1 MRSSLKLKKY
11 LMKYNTIIFFCA
23 LVISGCS
30 NTKLFQEEISTNEN
44 SYKENI
50 SHENFIVTG
59 TVKFSVE
66 EKKISSRF
74 SFIKNIKKEEIEF
87 LDLFNN
93 VIVAFEIK
101 KNGIEIKNYKNNV
114 NSDALEK
121 LINRP
126 IFKNIIINFSN
137 ILMANRNE
145 VISVKKY
152 KNGLLREIK
161 NETYAVAYKVYN
173 KEFLPVIM
181 EIDFFNI
188 SFDLKILN
196 WKIINECY

>member
-66 EKKISSRF
+66 EKKISTRF
-74 SFIKNIKKEEIEF
+74 NFIKNKKKEEIEF

-161 NETYAVAYKVYN
+161 NETYVVAYKVYN

-196 WKIINECY
+196 WKIIK

>member
-74 SFIKNIKKEEIEF
+74 SFIKNKKKEEI
-87 LDLFNN
+87 
-93 VIVAFEIK
+93 
-101 KNGIEIKNYKNNV
+101 
-114 NSDALEK
+114 
-121 LINRP
+121 
-126 IFKNIIINFSN
+126 
-137 ILMANRNE
+137 
-145 VISVKKY
+145 
-152 KNGLLREIK
+152 
-161 NETYAVAYKVYN
+161 
-173 KEFLPVIM
+173 
-181 EIDFFNI
+181 
-188 SFDLKILN
+188 
-196 WKIINECY
+196 

>member
-1 MRSSLKLKKY
+1 M
-11 LMKYNTIIFFCA
+11 
-23 LVISGCS
+23 
-30 NTKLFQEEISTNEN
+30 
-44 SYKENI
+44 
-50 SHENFIVTG
+50 
-59 TVKFSVE
+59 
-66 EKKISSRF
+66 
-74 SFIKNIKKEEIEF
+74 
-87 LDLFNN
+87 
-93 VIVAFEIK
+93 AFEIK

-161 NETYAVAYKVYN
+161 NETYVVAYKVYN

-196 WKIINECY
+196 WKIIK

>member
-30 NTKLFQEEISTNEN
+30 NTKLFQEEIPTNEN

-50 SHENFIVTG
+50 SHENFIATG

-74 SFIKNIKKEEIEF
+74 SFIKNKKKEEIEF

-161 NETYAVAYKVYN
+161 NETYVVAYKVYN

-196 WKIINECY
+196 WKIIK

>member
-74 SFIKNIKKEEIEF
+74 NFIKNKKKEEIEF

-161 NETYAVAYKVYN
+161 NETYVVAYKVYN

-196 WKIINECY
+196 WKIIK

>member
-50 SHENFIVTG
+50 SHENFIATG

-74 SFIKNIKKEEIEF
+74 SFIKNKKKEEIEF

-161 NETYAVAYKVYN
+161 NETYVVAYKVYN

-196 WKIINECY
+196 WKIIK

>member
-74 SFIKNIKKEEIEF
+74 SFIKNKKKEEIEF

-161 NETYAVAYKVYN
+161 NETYVVAYKVYN

-196 WKIINECY
+196 WKIIK

>member
-1 MRSSLKLKKY
+1 
-11 LMKYNTIIFFCA
+11 MKYNTIIFFCA

-74 SFIKNIKKEEIEF
+74 SFIKNKKKEEIEF

-161 NETYAVAYKVYN
+161 NETYVVAYKVYN

-196 WKIINECY
+196 WKIIK